1 MHYDTGFNFMRLYSP
16 LPQPTPGKITGKLL
30 LIFIYNT
37 DILCRI
43 HHSAAELNYSLVP
56 WRFHDFC
63 FLSQLLSP
71 VSKHSQTFWSFSVW
85 WDEVA
90 IAYIF
95 YHRKL
100 LCREMEDKLSTVF
113 WAHIWPGLE
122 NVKLEGSH
130 CRPARCAT
138 EEPERMDFFSRC
150 GSICFFSSVQE
161 RKPPVFCY

>member
-56 WRFHDFC
+56 WRFHDFR

-90 IAYIF
+90 IAYIL

-130 CRPARCAT
+130 CCPARCAT

-150 GSICFFSSVQE
+150 ESICFFPSVQE

>member
-1 MHYDTGFNFMRLYSP
+1 MTQVSTSWDYIPPFPSP
-16 LPQPTPGKITGKLL
+16 LLGKLL
-30 LIFIYNT
+30 GNCSLFSFIIPIFYVEFT
-37 DILCRI
+37 TQQLSWTYD
-43 HHSAAELNYSLVP
+43 YSLVP
-56 WRFHDFC
+56 WRFHDFR

-71 VSKHSQTFWSFSVW
+71 VSKHSQTFWSFSAW

-90 IAYIF
+90 IAYIL

-130 CRPARCAT
+130 CPPARCAT

-150 GSICFFSSVQE
+150 GSICFFPSVQE

>member
-1 MHYDTGFNFMRLYSP
+1 MTQVSTSWDYIPPFPSP
-16 LPQPTPGKITGKLL
+16 LLGKLL
-30 LIFIYNT
+30 GNCSLFSFIIPIFYVEFT
-37 DILCRI
+37 TQQLSWTYD
-43 HHSAAELNYSLVP
+43 YSLVP
-56 WRFHDFC
+56 WRFHDFR

-71 VSKHSQTFWSFSVW
+71 VSKHSQTFWSFSAW

-90 IAYIF
+90 IAYIL

-130 CRPARCAT
+130 CPPARCAT

-150 GSICFFSSVQE
+150 GSFCFFPNVQE